1 LLFADLMNDGTY
13 IDYAK
18 AVLASYED
26 RDSADRNLLFD
37 AVRDIAKDRVLDLGC
52 GPGQDLI
59 PFLKHSDS
67 VCVGIDIGEE
77 LGKVAVPYF
86 RERGFAGRALFVR
99 GGGGALPFAD
109 QSFDIVLCRVALPYM
124 DNRKT
129 IAEVARVMTPGA
141 TFLLTT
147 HAPPFYFAMIA
158 ERLKTLDVKQLAYPA
173 LCLLAGTWH
182 SLTGKQLSGGIWE
195 GKEIF
200 QTRGFL
206 SRELRRNG
214 LKIVGEL
221 PDTNRQS
228 PSFRIIKE

>member
-1 LLFADLMNDGTY
+1 MSDGTY

-26 RDSADRNLLFD
+26 RDPAERNLLFD
-37 AVRDIAKDRVLDLGC
+37 AAKDVPKGRVLDLGC

-59 PFLKHSDS
+59 SFLKQSDS

-77 LGKVAVPYF
+77 LGRVAVPYF
-86 RERGFAGRALFVR
+86 SERGFADRAHFVR
-99 GGGGALPFAD
+99 GGGEDLPFAD
-109 QSFDIVLCRVALPYM
+109 QSFNLVLCRVALPYM

-129 IAEVARVMTPGA
+129 IAEVARVMAPGA

-158 ERLKTLDVKQLAYPA
+158 ERLKTLDIKQLAYPV
-173 LCLLAGTWH
+173 LCLLAGAWH
-182 SLTGKQLSGGIWE
+182 SLTGNQLSGGIWD

-206 SRELRRNG
+206 DRELGKHG
-214 LKIVGEL
+214 LKITGEL
-221 PDTNRQS
+221 SDTNRRS
-228 PSFRIIKE
+228 PSFRIVKV